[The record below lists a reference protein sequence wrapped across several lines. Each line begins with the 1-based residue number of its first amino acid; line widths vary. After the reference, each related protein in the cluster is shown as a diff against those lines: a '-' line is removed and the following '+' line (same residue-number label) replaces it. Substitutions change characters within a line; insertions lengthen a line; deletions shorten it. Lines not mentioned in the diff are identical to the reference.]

1 MKVQWQLVDIETGK
15 KYLLIGEAFN
25 LNLELL
31 KVKLRRLWKGKS
43 GAEPIEILVE
53 DIRTDELKA
62 DMIYD
67 YPAKLSELLKREAMD
82 AIIEEIYDKMH
93 EYGMKHHGESPTVLM
108 LNHEH
113 YMSIMEVKDYRNFVE
128 IDYRVGRLKT
138 IMGMEYQIRDDVK
151 EIKVQ

>member
-67 YPAKLSELLKREAMD
+67 YPAKLSKLLKKEA
-82 AIIEEIYDKMH
+82 
-93 EYGMKHHGESPTVLM
+93 
-108 LNHEH
+108 
-113 YMSIMEVKDYRNFVE
+113 
-128 IDYRVGRLKT
+128 
-138 IMGMEYQIRDDVK
+138 
-151 EIKVQ
+151 